1 MKKSKGDNVNYLG
14 ILFGL
19 LSLVIIILS
28 LVFLVK
34 DRHIFRDEL
43 FPFKRWETASSR

>member
-34 DRHIFRDEL
+34 DMHICRDEL
-43 FPFKRWETASSR
+43 FPFKRLETAPSR